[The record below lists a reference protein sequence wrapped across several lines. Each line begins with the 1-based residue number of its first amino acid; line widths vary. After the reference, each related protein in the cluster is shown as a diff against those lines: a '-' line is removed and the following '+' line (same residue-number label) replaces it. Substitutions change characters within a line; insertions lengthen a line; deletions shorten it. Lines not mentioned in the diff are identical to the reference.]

1 MMKDIIIAVL
11 LGIVLSMIFLNSPK
25 EQGRWYDCGMAEWH
39 PDIPPEVRE
48 QCRRIQYER
57 WLKEHPKSMT

>member
-11 LGIVLSMIFLNSPK
+11 LGIILSMIFLNSPK

-39 PDIPPEVRE
+39 PDIPQQVKEE
-48 QCRRIQYER
+48 CRKMRSGKI
-57 WLKEHPKSMT
+57 T